1 MAKKL
6 TDVDIT
12 TVIDDAIKLFIQTKE
27 NDKDCVRKIDIV
39 QFKNYIIETLNI
51 PVATKTNNGLMSR
64 DNVSTLES
72 LDTQTANLI
81 TKIGTLDN
89 LTTGQKTNLVNAIN
103 EIKSEFDSL
112 KQSIGNTTSL
122 STTSKEIVG
131 AVNELNSALN
141 GHKIIKIKI
150 DQTTD
155 QYGQVFVAVGKG
167 LTYVS
172 TPIIIRYGD
181 GITVD
186 YVLTGMYYNTDTGS
200 CSFKVRTPNGTTL
213 TNSPVNFSCIVIG
226 FS

>member
-1 MAKKL
+1 M
-6 TDVDIT
+6 
-12 TVIDDAIKLFIQTKE
+12 
-27 NDKDCVRKIDIV
+27 N
-39 QFKNYIIETLNI
+39 FK
-51 PVATKTNNGLMSR
+51 P
-64 DNVSTLES
+64 
-72 LDTQTANLI
+72 
-81 TKIGTLDN
+81 
-89 LTTGQKTNLVNAIN
+89 
-103 EIKSEFDSL
+103 
-112 KQSIGNTTSL
+112 
-122 STTSKEIVG
+122 
-131 AVNELNSALN
+131 LNSDLN

-181 GITVD
+181 GITAD

>member
-1 MAKKL
+1 MAEIDLGKVVGPQGEPGIKGD
-6 TDVDIT
+6 TGKEGPQGPPGPEGVVDGNSAIT
-12 TVIDDAIKLFIQTKE
+12 FSTPAAYEEPISGNSIAVLFG
-27 NDKDCVRKIDIV
+27 R
-39 QFKNYIIETLNI
+39 FKRWI
-51 PVATKTNNGLMSR
+51 S
-64 DNVSTLES
+64 
-72 LDTQTANLI
+72 NLQ
-81 TKIGTLDN
+81 DN
-89 LTTGQKTNLVNAIN
+89 LGQLNSLKTPDKSSAVSAVNAN
-103 EIKSEFDSL
+103 YDSIAQL
-112 KQSIGNTTSL
+112 EQDVGNPTDLT
-122 STTSKEIVG
+122 TTSKEVVG